1 MTKEIRS
8 KIENLKSVEDKLTI
22 EAEIEVLDGVDG
34 INVNETNG
42 NCYIKFDEDKI
53 SEEELFAKIKSLG
66 FDVKGISPAT
76 EFSGKTLDSTP
87 SIDALPEEESAPA
100 QKEEWSSK
108 NVKEHVYKVDGMHC
122 ASCEILIEKKLL
134 EIQNIKSVD
143 ASTGKGEVVI
153 EYSGDRPNP
162 ERLSKL
168 FREENYQFNDLNGN
182 LSKKAKGE
190 ESKKGANPTLV
201 AFNIAIFIVI
211 AFLFLQK
218 IGIADFLSVSSKS
231 SFMTF
236 IGFGLLA
243 GLSSCAALVGGIIL
257 SMSKQWNSLYSE
269 KQTTSQKL
277 QPHIMFNAGRVIS
290 YAILGGVLGIIG
302 SKLQISPQFTGYLV
316 IGISLLMIAL
326 GLQMLGVK
334 AFRKF
339 QIAAPKFATRY
350 IANEKN
356 FQGKQMPFIM
366 GALTFFL
373 PCGFTITAQ
382 SLALLSGNAFSGA
395 LIMGAFA
402 LGTVPS
408 LLFIGLSSVKFNSKP
423 HLAERFA
430 KVAGFLVLFFAL
442 FNMSNQMNVLG
453 FSGLGSIFTSS
464 QTVAVDEKDLPQIID
479 GKQVIKMT
487 AYGSKDSPNYFKVR
501 VGVPVKWEI
510 TADRTA
516 GGCNGSIISNS
527 LFSGSIDLIP
537 GQVSIKEFTPEKTG
551 KFRFSCQMGMISG
564 IIEVVNANT
573 AQGSGVQT
581 ANAAT
586 QNNTPSQPSGST
598 CGGGGGGC
606 GCGGGGAKVQQDA
619 KPTQAQAQGDAQVI
633 NTTYTASKYLSPN
646 SFTVKAGTKVKL
658 TIDVKDSGRGCGSQ
672 IMIPGLYENAQ
683 SLTAGKI
690 ITMEFTPASPGSYDI
705 TCGMGMIRFG
715 SIQVN

>member
-1 MTKEIRS
+1 MLQEIRK
-8 KIENLKSVEDKLTI
+8 KIENIKSLEEKMTI

-34 INVNETNG
+34 ISINETNG

-53 SEEELFAKIKSLG
+53 SKETLLAKIKNLG
-66 FDVKGISPAT
+66 FDV
-76 EFSGKTLDSTP
+76 SGESSTP
-87 SIDALPEEESAPA
+87 TASEKIIDNGKSAIKDEEVQ
-100 QKEEWSSK
+100 QKDWSLGK
-108 NVKEHVYKVDGMHC
+108 FKEHVYKVEGMHC

-134 EIQNIKSVD
+134 GIQNIKSVD

-168 FREENYQFNDLNGN
+168 FREENYQFNDLNSRVKN
-182 LSKKAKGE
+182 KIKE
-190 ESKKGANPTLV
+190 EKSDPKRVNQTLV
-201 AFNIAIFIVI
+201 AFNIAIFVII

-218 IGIADFLSVSSKS
+218 IGIADFLSVGYKS
-231 SFMTF
+231 SFMAF

-257 SMSKQWNSLYSE
+257 SMSKQWNSLYLE
-269 KQTTSQKL
+269 EQTTSQKL
-277 QPHIMFNAGRVIS
+277 QPHIMFNAGRVVS
-290 YAILGGVLGIIG
+290 YAVLGGVLGIIG
-302 SKLQISPQFTGYLV
+302 SKLRISPQFTGYLV

-339 QIAAPKFATRY
+339 QLAAPKFATRY

-382 SLALLSGNAFSGA
+382 SLALLSGNAFQGG

-402 LGTVPS
+402 IGTVPS

-423 HLAERFA
+423 HLAERFV
-430 KVAGFLVLFFAL
+430 KVAGFLVLFFA
-442 FNMSNQMNVLG
+442 FYNMSNQATVLG
-453 FSGLGSIFTSS
+453 FTGFSNSLAAIQG
-464 QTVAVDEKDLPQIID
+464 QAQVASVDAKDLPPVVD

-487 AYGSKDSPNYFKVR
+487 AYGSKDVPNYFKVR
-501 VGVPVKWEI
+501 VGVPVRWEI

-537 GQVSIKEFTPEKTG
+537 GQVSVKEFTPQKVG

-564 IIEVVNANT
+564 IIEVVNVNT
-573 AQGSGVQT
+573 VDNSNSGTPVV
-581 ANAAT
+581 NAAT
-586 QNNTPSQPSGST
+586 QGDSNVVPSGAK
-598 CGGGGGGC
+598 GC
-606 GCGGGGAKVQQDA
+606 GCGGGG
-619 KPTQAQAQGDAQVI
+619 G
-633 NTTYTASKYLSPN
+633 N
-646 SFTVKAGTKVKL
+646 S
-658 TIDVKDSGRGCGSQ
+658 CG
-672 IMIPGLYENAQ
+672 GN
-683 SLTAGKI
+683 
-690 ITMEFTPASPGSYDI
+690 
-705 TCGMGMIRFG
+705 
-715 SIQVN
+715 